1 MRASNNAYVAATQR
15 FLSSVLLL
23 SLWWMSTAVWAQS
36 LPSALQG
43 PWQKTGLPESALS
56 LVVQELEGPELLAIH
71 PNTPRNPASVMK
83 LVTTWAGLLGL
94 GPEYRWRTG
103 VYADN
108 FTVDAQGTLR
118 GPLYIKASGDP
129 VFSIADLWVLLRD
142 LRLRGVKNLS
152 EVVVDRSIFGAV
164 AIDSYAFDGAGDRP
178 YNASPDAMV
187 VGLGAARLVFQPDR
201 KNKQWVA
208 FVDPPLPGVRIDNQ
222 VKWGNQKCPG
232 APAVQ
237 TQLQPQSGGGLS
249 IVVSG
254 QAAGSCGE
262 FSLYRLALNQPE
274 FFEAVFR
281 MLWRELGGTLARGF
295 SAGTVPSQAD
305 LIVWHDSVP
314 LADVIRLINKQS
326 NNLMANHLL
335 LSLGTLAVDRGAQN
349 HHGASMAIRLLN
361 SEGVN
366 TTGWEIDNGSG
377 LSRIAAVTAS
387 GLADMLQSA
396 WRSHLMPEFMS
407 SLAISGV
414 DGTVRRRMR
423 DEGVR
428 GRAHLKTGTLR
439 DARALAGYV
448 LGQSGRRYVLVS
460 IANHAQSAA
469 IRPFNDAL
477 IEWLAEQ

>member
-1 MRASNNAYVAATQR
+1 MGALDKAYVATTQR
-15 FLSSVLLL
+15 FLGYLLFL
-23 SLWWMSTAVWAQS
+23 GLWWVSATAAAQS
-36 LPSALQG
+36 LPAALQTA
-43 PWQKTGLPESALS
+43 WQKTGLPESALS
-56 LVVQELEGPELLAIH
+56 LVVQELDGPELIAIN
-71 PNTPRNPASVMK
+71 PTTPRNPASVMK
-83 LVTTWAGLLGL
+83 LVTTWAALLGL

-103 VYADN
+103 LYAQD
-108 FTVDAQGTLR
+108 FTVDAQGSLK

-129 VFSIADLWVLLRD
+129 VFSIADLWSLLRD

-152 EVVVDRSIFGAV
+152 EVVIDRSVFGAV
-164 AIDSYAFDGAGDRP
+164 SIDPYAFDGAGDRP

-187 VGLGAARLVFQPDR
+187 VGLGATRLVFQPDKR
-201 KNKQWVA
+201 NKQWIA
-208 FVDPPLPGVRIDNQ
+208 FMDPPLPGVRIDNQ
-222 VKWGNQKCPG
+222 IQWSNQKCPG
-232 APAVQ
+232 APTVQ
-237 TQLQPQSGGGLS
+237 TQVQPRAEGGMT
-249 IVVSG
+249 IVASG

-262 FSLYRLALNQPE
+262 FSLYRLAVKQPE

-281 MLWRELGGTLARGF
+281 LLWRELGGTLARGF
-295 SAGTVPSQAD
+295 SAGSVPKNAD

-314 LADVIRLINKQS
+314 LGDVIRLINKQS

-335 LSLGTLAVDRGAQN
+335 LSLGTLAVDQGAQN
-349 HHGASMAIRLLN
+349 QHGAAMAVRLLN
-361 SEGVN
+361 SEGVD

-377 LSRIAAVTAS
+377 LSRIAAVTAV

-396 WRSHLMPEFMS
+396 WRSNLMPEFMS
-407 SLAISGV
+407 SLAIAGV

-423 DEGVR
+423 DDGVR
-428 GRAHLKTGTLR
+428 GQAHLKTGTLR

>member
-1 MRASNNAYVAATQR
+1 MRASDSASVVTAQR
-15 FLSSVLLL
+15 FLGVMLFLG
-23 SLWWMSTAVWAQS
+23 LWWGSAAVWAQS
-36 LPSALQG
+36 LPASLQTA
-43 PWQKTGLPESALS
+43 WQKTGLPESALS
-56 LVVQELEGPELLAIH
+56 LVVQELDGPELISIN

-83 LVTTWAGLLGL
+83 LVTTWAALLGL

-103 VYADN
+103 LYAEN
-108 FTVDAQGTLR
+108 FSVDAQGSLK
-118 GPLYIKASGDP
+118 GPLYIKAAGDP
-129 VFSIADLWVLLRD
+129 VFSIEDLWSLLRN

-152 EVVVDRSIFGAV
+152 EVVIDRSVFGSV
-164 AIDSYAFDGAGDRP
+164 SVDTYAFDGAGDRP

-187 VGLGAARLVFQPDR
+187 VGLGAARLVFQPDK
-201 KNKQWVA
+201 KNKQWIA
-208 FVDPPLPGVRIDNQ
+208 FIDPPLPGVRIDNQ
-222 VKWGNQKCPG
+222 LKWSNQQCPG
-232 APAVQ
+232 VPAVQ
-237 TQLQPQSGGGLS
+237 TQVQPSGGGLTL
-249 IVVSG
+249 VASG

-262 FSLYRLALNQPE
+262 FSLYRLALKQPE

-295 SAGTVPSQAD
+295 RAGQLPAHAD

-314 LADVIRLINKQS
+314 LGDVIRLVNKQS

-335 LSLGTLAVDRGAQN
+335 LSLGTLAVSKGAQN

-361 SEGVN
+361 NEGIN

-377 LSRIAAVTAS
+377 LSRTAAVTAA
-387 GLADMLQSA
+387 GLAGMLQSA
-396 WRSHLMPEFMS
+396 WRSNLMPEFMS
-407 SLAISGV
+407 SMAISGV

-423 DEGVR
+423 DDGVR
-428 GRAHLKTGTLR
+428 GQAHLKTGTLR

-448 LGQSGRRYVLVS
+448 LGQSGRRYALVS
-460 IANHAQSAA
+460 IVNHAQSAA